1 MRRRCFHFILTESLT
16 FVLLIINSFLLFP
29 VEYFTHVMIFLKRWA
44 KHPHWS
50 ATCCQNLLLPVHDL
64 QEDTGNLISNGD
76 LKDKDQVE
84 SGQVEMVPIHAGEKD
99 NEGFEAICGE
109 NEIDEV
115 DCQSLIKRADTIYRD
130 PGPDD
135 QPKEGEEIATGIHE
149 IDLGVGTGLNKTR
162 VKRNQPQVHEVIVD
176 VHDVDIGVNRAG
188 GKGKQVSNVGCS
200 GADVG
205 VNDFDAGDKENTE
218 KGLGV
223 EMCDQESQTD
233 LSLLDEMDEEA
244 IVQMGFAHD
253 ESL

>member
-1 MRRRCFHFILTESLT
+1 M
-16 FVLLIINSFLLFP
+16 V
-29 VEYFTHVMIFLKRWA
+29 IFLKRWI

-76 LKDKDQVE
+76 LKDQAE
-84 SGQVEMVPIHAGEKD
+84 SGQVEMVPIHAGAKD
-99 NEGFEAICGE
+99 NEGFEAIRGE

-115 DCQSLIKRADTIYRD
+115 DCHSLIKRTDTVYRD
-130 PGPDD
+130 PGLNN
-135 QPKEGEEIATGIHE
+135 QPKEDEEIATGIHE
-149 IDLGVGTGLNKTR
+149 IDLGVGTGLNRARTQ
-162 VKRNQPQVHEVIVD
+162 RNQLQVHEVIVD

-188 GKGKQVSNVGCS
+188 GKGAQISNVGCS

-205 VNDFDAGDKENTE
+205 VNDFDAEDNENTE
-218 KGLGV
+218 KGVGV